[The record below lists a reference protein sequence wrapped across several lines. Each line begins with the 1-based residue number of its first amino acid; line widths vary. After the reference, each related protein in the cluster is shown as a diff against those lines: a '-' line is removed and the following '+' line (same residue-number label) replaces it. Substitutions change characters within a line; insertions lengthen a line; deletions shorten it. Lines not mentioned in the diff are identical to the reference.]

1 MMGFRPVGYQDG
13 DLVEDVGN
21 LGRLY
26 GDTRLS
32 NQDVRA
38 LIDQAEALKALNKA
52 AQRGNAAGFA
62 GLPEDT
68 GFAGL
73 SDEDVRALEAQNVEG
88 QRSKDSPVFEHMRDL
103 EKDYER
109 FDPSLIPLQEPG
121 TGIPQKVAP
130 PRSDLG
136 PIPPGIQNFNPFG
149 TPEERINTEV
159 ENLSARDPMTFSA
172 QNNFRAVSETAETL
186 KKLMKSFDGWADPLK
201 EAAKAAITSLGI
213 REDLVRAALQFIGD
227 EDTQIPTSPIMSPG
241 PEPYGINPAS
251 LASPPLVENINNSL
265 LTQAAQDQMDA
276 YYGGGVPGPSFRPR
290 ANRGPTGQ
298 TAPDLRNYMS
308 TGSFRGA
315 TYGDPYF
322 EDQLLPGGGEV
333 PRGMRHGGIMSLRRR

>member
-1 MMGFRPVGYQDG
+1 MGFRPVGYQDG

-172 QNNFRAVSETAETL
+172 QSNFREVSATAETL
-186 KKLMKSFDGWADPLK
+186 KGLIKSFEGYADPIE
-201 EAAKAAITSLGI
+201 EAANAAIASGI
-213 REDLVRAALQFIGD
+213 REDLVRAALQFLGG
-227 EDTQIPTSPIMSPG
+227 EDAQIPTSPLLPPG
-241 PEPYGINPAS
+241 HGRYGINPA
-251 LASPPLVENINNSL
+251 L
-265 LTQAAQDQMDA
+265 LNPANQDLMGA
-276 YYGGGVPGPSFRPR
+276 YYGGVPGPSFSPR

-298 TAPDLRNYMS
+298 TAPDLRNYMG

-333 PRGMRHGGIMSLRRR
+333 PRGMSHGGIMSLRRR